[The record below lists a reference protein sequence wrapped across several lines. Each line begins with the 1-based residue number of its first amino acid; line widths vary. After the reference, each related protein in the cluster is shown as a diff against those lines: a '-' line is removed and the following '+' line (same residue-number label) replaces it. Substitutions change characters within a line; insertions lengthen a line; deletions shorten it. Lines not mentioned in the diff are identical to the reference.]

1 MNSSKHQRLFS
12 SSYLAI
18 SLLAC
23 AAAIC
28 TAVHA
33 ADINV
38 TVTNVQST
46 EGFVGC
52 ALFPATAAETFP
64 LDLSKATPQR
74 AKNEGGVLRCTYSN
88 LPAGSYAVSAAHDV
102 NGNGKP
108 DKNFLG
114 IPTEPW
120 AVSNNVRPTLRP
132 PKFAEA
138 AFTLTADEVKNI
150 TLRVAQ

>member
-1 MNSSKHQRLFS
+1 MMK
-12 SSYLAI
+12 
-18 SLLAC
+18 SLLSLLVAT
-23 AAAIC
+23 ATTIC
-28 TAVHA
+28 MEVQA

-38 TVTNVQST
+38 TVTNIQST

-64 LDLSKATPQR
+64 LDLTKATPQR
-74 AKNEGGVLRCTYSN
+74 AKSTDGVWRCTFPN

-108 DKNFLG
+108 DKNFVG

-138 AFTLTADEVKNI
+138 AFTLTADEVKDI
-150 TLRVAQ
+150 SLRVAK

>member
-1 MNSSKHQRLFS
+1 MMK
-12 SSYLAI
+12 
-18 SLLAC
+18 SLLSLLVVMTATT
-23 AAAIC
+23 IC
-28 TAVHA
+28 MTVQA

-38 TVTNVQST
+38 TVTNIQST

-64 LDLSKATPQR
+64 LDLTKATPQR
-74 AKNEGGVLRCTYSN
+74 AKSTDGVWRCTFPN

-108 DKNFLG
+108 DKNFVG

-138 AFTLTADEVKNI
+138 AFTVTADEVKDI
-150 TLRVAQ
+150 SLRVAK

>member
-1 MNSSKHQRLFS
+1 MKL
-12 SSYLAI
+12 LL
-18 SLLAC
+18 SLLVVMT
-23 AAAIC
+23 AATIC
-28 TAVHA
+28 MTVQA
-33 ADINV
+33 ANINV
-38 TVTNVQST
+38 TITNIQST

-64 LDLSKATPQR
+64 LDLTKATPQR
-74 AKNEGGVLRCTYSN
+74 AKSTDGVWRCTFPN

-108 DKNFLG
+108 DKNFVG

-132 PKFAEA
+132 PRFAEA
-138 AFTLTADEVKNI
+138 AFTLTANEVKDI
-150 TLRVAQ
+150 SLRVAK

>member
-1 MNSSKHQRLFS
+1 MKFQSSLN
-12 SSYLAI
+12 
-18 SLLAC
+18 LLA
-23 AAAIC
+23 
-28 TAVHA
+28 TAGFCLTAQA

-38 TVTNVQST
+38 TVTNIQST

-52 ALFPATAAETFP
+52 ALFPPTAAETFP

-74 AKNEGGVLRCTYSN
+74 AQSTDGVWRCTFPN
-88 LPAGSYAVSAAHDV
+88 LPAGTYAVSAAHDA

-108 DKNFLG
+108 DKNFVG

>member
-1 MNSSKHQRLFS
+1 MRQHAMKVAARLG
-12 SSYLAI
+12 
-18 SLLAC
+18 LLAVIALC
-23 AAAIC
+23 L
-28 TAVHA
+28 TAQA

-38 TVTNVQST
+38 TVANIQSS

-52 ALFPATAAETFP
+52 ALFPASAAETFP

-102 NGNGKP
+102 NGNGRP

>member
-1 MNSSKHQRLFS
+1 MKIANRQHSLSTI
-12 SSYLAI
+12 YVAV

-28 TAVHA
+28 TAVQA

-38 TVTNVQST
+38 TVTNIQST

-74 AKNEGGVLRCTYSN
+74 AKYTESNWRCTFTN

-108 DKNFLG
+108 DKNFVG

-132 PKFAEA
+132 PRFAEA
-138 AFTLTADEVKNI
+138 AFVLTADEVKNI
-150 TLRVAQ
+150 ALRVAQ